1 MKKKLLLFNLLFSL
15 TVSLPAQNLI
25 SPNSWTVGSGSVGI
39 FSQNGASEKNVREWG
54 ITPNGT
60 RGIVWK
66 GVPDASGYASGG
78 FNTSI
83 FPIDHTKMYRF
94 SIWIKKTNSN
104 DGHTYLG
111 CYGNSAS
118 GSNLGVKTLSGGTTT
133 NAYFYTGDL
142 PQLNKWYLLIG
153 YVHGSGDNS
162 TTHLGGIYDGV
173 TGRKVVDIT
182 DFKFI
187 AGTTHAKH
195 RSYLYYDSNT
205 SDRQYFYAP
214 RVDLVSG
221 DEPSIDELLPD
232 LTIVEASSVK
242 TLDIGWYTIAKNSGN
257 RNRASA
263 KFSMGEG
270 KNGYHTAVHFYA
282 QHHYGKEY
290 SNRINVLANS
300 TFGSNKQGAFRK
312 IRIIEGST
320 YAGALLQIEI
330 DQNGT
335 NECYFEITENIQD
348 SGWELVDW
356 ELEDNVLNLPNG
368 ETGTEVTT
376 IDLDVN
382 NGMILSNDLW
392 VGNEIVVDGDVVS
405 EEVRVEVVNPPDYV
419 FDPAYNLPSLKETE
433 AFIKANHHLPEVP
446 SATAMQAN
454 GIELG
459 KMNMLLLQKIEE
471 LTLHQIEQN
480 KKIEL
485 LLQKVTAQEKE
496 ITNLKNKN

>member
-1 MKKKLLLFNLLFSL
+1 MKRHFLSFILLAGFG
-15 TVSLPAQNLI
+15 VSLSAQNLI
-25 SPNSWTVGSGSVGI
+25 SPETWDVGSGTIGI
-39 FSQNGASEKNVREWG
+39 FKQNGADSENNREWN

-66 GVPDASGYASGG
+66 SVPDAAGNAAGG

-83 FPIDHTKMYRF
+83 FAIDHTKMYRF
-94 SIWIKKTNSN
+94 SIWIKKTNS
-104 DGHTYLG
+104 DEGHTYLG
-111 CYGNSAS
+111 CYGNNAS

-133 NAYFYTGDL
+133 NAYFFSDEL
-142 PQLNKWYLLIG
+142 PQLNRWYLVVG

-162 TTHLGGIYDGV
+162 AIHLGGIYDGV
-173 TGRKVVDIT
+173 TGRKVVSLI

-195 RSYLYYDSNT
+195 RSYLYYDANPA
-205 SDRQYFYAP
+205 DAQYFYAP

-221 DEPSIDELLPD
+221 DEPSIDDLLPD
-232 LTIVEASSVK
+232 LTVVEASSVK
-242 TLDIGWYTIAKNSGN
+242 TLDAGWYTIAKNAGN

-263 KFSMGEG
+263 KFSIREG

-300 TFGSNKQGAFRK
+300 TFGSSSEGAFRK
-312 IRIIEGST
+312 IRIVEGST
-320 YAGALLQIEI
+320 YAGALLQVEI
-330 DQNGT
+330 DIDGT
-335 NECYFEITENIQD
+335 NECYFEISENIQD

-368 ETGTEVTT
+368 ETGAEVTT

-382 NGMILSNDLW
+382 NGMILSHDLW
-392 VGNEIVVDGDVVS
+392 VGNEIVVDGNIIS
-405 EEVRVEVVNPPDYV
+405 EEIEIKDVSGADFV
-419 FDPAYNLPSLKETE
+419 FDPDYNLMPIAEIE
-433 AFIKANHHLPEVP
+433 AFVKQNHHLPEVP
-446 SATAMQAN
+446 SAAEMQKN
-454 GIELG
+454 GLELG

-471 LTLHQIEQN
+471 LTLLMIEM
-480 KKIEL
+480 KKENDSEIEL
-485 LLQKVTAQEKE
+485 LKTE
-496 ITNLKNKN
+496 IKLLKN